1 MIDDIKYEQWIEKLN
16 EIIKRIEKL
25 EKKVIINPIELV
37 ENFNKLQEEIA
48 ELRNRFFQL
57 KNNELDNLGSNLK
70 REITNFLIT
79 DIAELREDIEI
90 LHQCDAKDTKNF
102 NELKELL
109 NCEVMSRKIKIEEL
123 REDISNIKDGIFNN
137 GKCYNELRE
146 ELNKLKQLIPMEWQ
160 QKHNTKQ
167 IINLENIL
175 QESINYISNKLWVRG
190 IFSEKDFN
198 KMKEYKMKLDGKDED
213 HVECETDTSRR
224 HVCTNTVDLSNHV
237 CRFENELMVGEHI
250 VCIYCGKEKDS
261 DKDISRCYECQ
272 KHSNYYMM
280 ICEDCYKKREE
291 EKASKSENSWSIS
304 SKMGG
309 ESNLDASPIDSKLS
323 EPIDYEQLL
332 SDEVDKLLQ
341 GHLFRYS
348 TVKRLLEK
356 QR

>member
-146 ELNKLKQLIPMEWQ
+146 ELNKLKQL
-160 QKHNTKQ
+160 
-167 IINLENIL
+167 
-175 QESINYISNKLWVRG
+175 
-190 IFSEKDFN
+190 
-198 KMKEYKMKLDGKDED
+198 
-213 HVECETDTSRR
+213 
-224 HVCTNTVDLSNHV
+224 
-237 CRFENELMVGEHI
+237 
-250 VCIYCGKEKDS
+250 
-261 DKDISRCYECQ
+261 
-272 KHSNYYMM
+272 
-280 ICEDCYKKREE
+280 
-291 EKASKSENSWSIS
+291 
-304 SKMGG
+304 
-309 ESNLDASPIDSKLS
+309 
-323 EPIDYEQLL
+323 
-332 SDEVDKLLQ
+332 
-341 GHLFRYS
+341 
-348 TVKRLLEK
+348 
-356 QR
+356 